1 MKKFV
6 YLSSFLAVLMCLT
19 ASVTGCKKSDSKPVL
34 TVSVFAQEHEQ
45 AMYREVIKKFEQ
57 ENNITVDFRVAGDQY
72 WPELEAALT
81 ANTAPDVF
89 YLGIPDIK
97 RRVWAGKVEPLS
109 NLIDTSLLG
118 KIWSD
123 SLDLYRYD
131 TTTNTLGT
139 GEIYALPKDFSAV
152 SMTVNRAIINKR
164 RSQIQQLVA
173 NGTLPFFPEIDSK
186 GNLPVY
192 TFTEF
197 ANLCK
202 ALTFDDPTLP
212 ATSGGTKV
220 YGTHLWEDFCLL
232 PFIWGAGGD
241 YLDSTH
247 TKVLF
252 DSPQFIEGYEGFMKI
267 VELGGS
273 GSSTDETTG
282 YLKFLAGRCAYFPC
296 GTWDVGAF
304 HAISTD
310 KAVNPNKAWFDFDI
324 APWPIS
330 DKYKNL
336 SIEQRQDKW
345 FGRVDSIGYAV
356 STQSKNKPLAAKL
369 AYVLSADEEVQRFIA
384 KRGGQVPNIVSMAK
398 GEYLSDNSYFPD
410 SRVVFVNMLS
420 GQNGK
425 RLPTTFTFNN
435 LWYVD
440 TFLPGLGGVWAYYE
454 KIDNGNTPIS
464 VAAYCRS
471 IQARAQ
477 TLLNESITDEK
488 ALNPTGKN

>member
-1 MKKFV
+1 MKKLV
-6 YLSSFLAVLMCLT
+6 RLSSFLAVFICLT
-19 ASVTGCKKSDSKPVL
+19 ALATGCKKSDAKPVL

-45 AMYREVIKKFEQ
+45 AMYRDVIRKFEQ
-57 ENNITVDFRVAGDQY
+57 DNDVTVDFRVAGDQY

-97 RRVWAGKVEPLS
+97 RRVWANKVEALDS
-109 NLIDTSLLG
+109 LLDTSSLG
-118 KIWSD
+118 KIWAD

-131 TTTNTLGT
+131 SATNTLGK
-139 GEIYALPKDFSAV
+139 GKIYALPKDFSAV
-152 SMTVNRAIINKR
+152 SMTVNRAIIKKR
-164 RSQIQQLVA
+164 QAQIQQLVA
-173 NGTLPFFPEIDSK
+173 NGTLPFFPEKDAK

-212 ATSGGTKV
+212 ATAGGTKV

-241 YLDSTH
+241 YLDPTH
-247 TKVLF
+247 TKPLF
-252 DSPQFIEGYEGFMKI
+252 DSPEFIEGYAGFMKV

-273 GSSTDETTG
+273 GSSNDETSG

-304 HAISTD
+304 QAITTD
-310 KAVNPNKAWFDFDI
+310 SAVNPNRSWFDFDI

-330 DKYKNL
+330 DRYKNL

-345 FGRVDSIGYAV
+345 FGRVDSVGYAV

-369 AYVLSADEEVQRFIA
+369 AYILSADEEVQRFIA

-398 GEYLSDNSYFPD
+398 GEYLTDNSYFPD

-435 LWYVD
+435 LWYSD

-477 TLLNESITDEK
+477 TLLNEAIADEK
-488 ALNPTGKN
+488 ALNPNR

>member
-1 MKKFV
+1 MKKIVCF
-6 YLSSFLAVLMCLT
+6 SSFLAVLICLT
-19 ASVTGCKKSDSKPVL
+19 ASVTGCKKTNSKPVL

-45 AMYREVIKKFEQ
+45 AMYRDVIKKFEQ
-57 ENNITVDFRVAGDQY
+57 DNNITVDFRVAGDQY

-97 RRVWAGKVEPLS
+97 RRVWAGKVEPLDS
-109 NLIDTSLLG
+109 LLDTSSLG
-118 KIWSD
+118 KIWKD

-131 TTTNTLGT
+131 VATNTLGT
-139 GEIYALPKDFSAV
+139 GKIYALPKDFSAV
-152 SMTVNRAIINKR
+152 SMTVNRAIIKKR
-164 RSQIQQLVA
+164 KAQIQQLVA
-173 NGTLPFFPEIDSK
+173 NGTLPFFPEIDAK

-202 ALTFDDPTLP
+202 VLTFDDPTLP
-212 ATSGGTKV
+212 ATAGGTKV

-241 YLDSTH
+241 YLDPTH
-247 TKVLF
+247 TKPLF
-252 DSPQFIEGYEGFMKI
+252 DTPQFIEGYEGFMKI

-273 GSSTDETTG
+273 GSSNDETSG

-304 HAISTD
+304 QAITTD
-310 KAVNPNKAWFDFDI
+310 SAVNPNKSWFDFDI

-356 STQSKNKPLAAKL
+356 SNKSKNKPLAAKL

-398 GEYLSDNSYFPD
+398 GEYLTDNSYFPD

-454 KIDNGNTPIS
+454 KIDNGNPPVS
-464 VAAYCRS
+464 VAVYCKS

-477 TLLNESITDEK
+477 TLLNEAIADEK
-488 ALNPTGKN
+488 ALNPNK

>member
-1 MKKFV
+1 MKKTIH
-6 YLSSFLAVLMCLT
+6 LSLLMAVCICLT
-19 ASVTGCKKSDSKPVL
+19 ALVTSCKKSESKLVL

-45 AMYREVIKKFEQ
+45 AMYREVIRKFEQ
-57 ENNITVDFRVAGDQY
+57 DNNITVDFRVAGDQY

-81 ANTAPDVF
+81 ANIAPDVF
-89 YLGIPDIK
+89 YLGVPDIK
-97 RRVWAGKVEPLS
+97 RRVWAGKVEPLDD
-109 NLIDTSLLG
+109 LLDTSSLG
-118 KIWSD
+118 KIWAD

-131 TTTNTLGT
+131 IPTDTLAKGK
-139 GEIYALPKDFSAV
+139 IYALPKDFSAV
-152 SMTVNRAIINKR
+152 SMTVNRAIIQKR
-164 RSQIQQLVA
+164 RPQIQELVS
-173 NGTLPFFPEIDSK
+173 NGTLPFFPEIDSR

-212 ATSGGTKV
+212 PTSGSTKV

-232 PFIWGAGGD
+232 PFIWGAGGN
-241 YLDSTH
+241 YLDPTH

-252 DSPQFIEGYEGFMKI
+252 DTPEFIEGYEGFMKI

-273 GSSTDETTG
+273 GSSTDEISG

-304 HAISTD
+304 QAISTD
-310 KAVNPNKAWFDFDI
+310 NAINPNRSWFDFDI

-330 DKYKNL
+330 DRYKDL
-336 SIEQRQDKW
+336 SIEQRQNKW
-345 FGRVDSIGYAV
+345 AGRVDSVGYAV

-369 AYVLSADEEVQRFIA
+369 AYILSADEEVQRFIA
-384 KRGGQVPNIVSMAK
+384 KRGGQVPNIVDMAK

-410 SRVVFVNMLS
+410 GRIVFVNMLS
-420 GQNGK
+420 GQNGQ
-425 RLPTTFTFNN
+425 RLPTTFTFNG
-435 LWYVD
+435 LWYYD

-454 KIDNGNTPIS
+454 KINNGNQPIS
-464 VAAYCRS
+464 VADYCRS

-477 TLLNESITDEK
+477 ILLNESIADEK
-488 ALNPTGKN
+488 ALNPNR